1 MLIASANLT
10 EEQAHARMSLIQ
22 WSALAARMKRED
34 SLSQLFA
41 LSRFLHFNKSDTCS
55 DAALKQYLSNGWTT
69 EALLEQNLNSFADD
83 ALKNSLVWAFPQAYY
98 SVFSVTLGY
107 FQVAGFTDGQTHASL
122 IRKFGDE
129 ANLGHYPRNTSFLAC
144 GGIEHKRTFLNCRKV
159 ALPSTLHFDPVDSDV
174 IDTHIAGL
182 LSATRQADLRDRLLD
197 RKLKTKSGK
206 PKRKFAEAQYASVG
220 AKLGYTS
227 VLSFLYRKRIKS
239 NYQDIDSI
247 LSAEL
252 KADEIFPRIMQV
264 VACLNAIHEAFIV
277 RAIGQNA
284 YTAILDS
291 LSSTITAL
299 PKTRFNDIKPGVA

>member
-1 MLIASANLT
+1 MLISSANIT
-10 EEQAHARMSLIQ
+10 DQHAHARMSLIQ
-22 WSALAARMKRED
+22 WSALAARMKRQD

-41 LSRFLHFNKSDTCS
+41 LSRFRNFKKSKTCS

-69 EALLEQNLNSFADD
+69 EALLKQNLNSFADD

-98 SVFSVTLGY
+98 SVFSVSLGY
-107 FQVAGFTDGQTHASL
+107 FQVAGFTDGQKHASL

-144 GGIEHKRTFLNCRKV
+144 GGIERKRTFRNCSKV
-159 ALPSTLHFDPVDSDV
+159 ALASPLHFDAFDIDV

-182 LSATRQADLRDRLLD
+182 LSATRKADLRDRLLD

-206 PKRKFAEAQYASVG
+206 LKRKFTEAEYAS
-220 AKLGYTS
+220 ADDKLGYTS

-252 KADEIFPRIMQV
+252 KADEIFPRIIQV
-264 VACLNAIHEAFIV
+264 VACLNAIHEAYIA
-277 RAIGQNA
+277 RAIGRNA
-284 YTAILDS
+284 YTDILDS
-291 LSSTITAL
+291 LSPTIATL
-299 PKTRFNDIKPGVA
+299 PRTRFNDIKPSVA